1 MIKQTG
7 TLGEYLNQLRLAR
20 KLTFADL
27 AKACDMATPTIW
39 KVIKDKAR
47 PKDLTLQSL
56 SEVLETSL
64 TDMFRMRDKTRY
76 PSIKVRGVKPT
87 RETMGEAE
95 NKEIDKHALIELIK
109 ESSLSN
115 STIESIYLLIES
127 IR

>member
-56 SEVLETSL
+56 CEVLETPL
-64 TDMFRMRDKTRY
+64 TDLFKMRDKTRY
-76 PSIKVRGVKPT
+76 PTVKVRGVKSNIDSSDEIT
-87 RETMGEAE
+87 A
-95 NKEIDKHALIELIK
+95 KQIDKQSLIDLIK
-109 ESSLSN
+109 DAPLST
-115 STIESIYLLIES
+115 STIESLYLLVES